1 MHLEDTA
8 IRYCCNVALENSIS
22 WKLLS
27 AQQGYLKTPRYP
39 CLAHTQDVRKYNCIV
54 KRPHWPYNN
63 FVVRCDYSSPG
74 RTGSTSTLLC
84 AASTRLPAA
93 AALHGLRRTPPRL
106 RLLGVRLLNYSPRLV
121 NLSRAATTSSTTSR
135 IHLRLVNFSNNC
147 RGSITDRH
155 GFADTR
161 PRIKLSHLF
170 Q

>member
-1 MHLEDTA
+1 VHSKATSRLQDILAWLTHKMYASITA
-8 IRYCCNVALENSIS
+8 SSSGLTGPTTTSSFAATTRHPVARALRQPCCA
-22 WKLLS
+22 
-27 AQQGYLKTPRYP
+27 PRVLVSRPQRLYMDY
-39 CLAHTQDVRKYNCIV
+39 AVR
-54 KRPHWPYNN
+54 RRD
-63 FVVRCDYSSPG
+63 FVFWAYDYFD
-74 RTGSTSTLLC
+74 
-84 AASTRLPAA
+84 
-93 AALHGLRRTPPRL
+93 
-106 RLLGVRLLNYSPRLV
+106 YSPRLV